1 MKTEPALILG
11 AVQAAII
18 LAVSFGL
25 KLSLEQQAAILAVA
39 AVVLSIVT
47 RQLVTPNGKAKPPSG
62 KAKASTAALV
72 LLVALSPVLVSCG
85 GVLGKASQAAHVV
98 GDALSILDGLTSKS
112 QAYFDR
118 HPSLDNSKA
127 VADAIKL
134 VREAVEGE
142 ERDKAVKLYEDA
154 RELIDGLGIPSATP
168 PDGGAETD
176 APAPEP
182 FELPTVDEF
191 KAAL

>member
-1 MKTEPALILG
+1 MKTEPAIILG
-11 AVQAAII
+11 AVQAAIV

-25 KLSLEQQAAILAVA
+25 ELSVEQQAALFSIA

-47 RQLVTPNGKAKPPSG
+47 RQLVTPIGKPKSKG
-62 KAKASTAALV
+62 KGSAALLV
-72 LLVALSPVLVSCG
+72 LLVALSPALVSCG
-85 GVLGKASQAAHVV
+85 GALGVASRAAHVV
-98 GDALSILDGLTSKS
+98 GDALSILDGVSTKA

-118 HPSLDNSKA
+118 HPSLDNSQA

-134 VREAVEGE
+134 AREAVENGE
-142 ERDKAVKLYEDA
+142 HDQAVKLYEDA
-154 RELIDGLGIPSATP
+154 RELIDSLGIPSATP